1 MSDDMIHHG
10 SSATGKHENLRSMQ
24 EVAMNDRNASE
35 MLRTYNIAWWGNNYY
50 DVNELG
56 HISVCPDPDVPEAR
70 VDLARLVKDM
80 QKENHQRLP
89 ALFCFPQILQHR
101 LRSINAAFKQA
112 RESFGYA
119 GGYFLV
125 YPIKV
130 NQHRRVIES
139 LANSGEPLGLE
150 AGSKAELMA
159 VLGHAGMTRTVI
171 VCNGY
176 KDREYIRLALIGE
189 KLGHKVYL
197 VIEKMSEIRLVLEEA
212 ERLNVVPRLGVRAR
226 LASQGSGKWQS
237 SGGEKSKFGLAAIQ
251 VLQLVEMLREAG
263 RLDSLQLL
271 HFHLGSQLANIRDI
285 ATGVRESARFYVE
298 LHKLGVNIQC
308 FDVGGGLGVDYE
320 GTRSQ
325 SDCSV
330 NYGLNE
336 YANNVIWGI
345 GDACNEHGLPHP
357 TVITESGRAVTAHHT
372 VLVSN
377 IIGVERNEF
386 SDPTEPEEGA
396 PRALESLWSTWK
408 EIKQPGKRR
417 SLREWLHDSQM
428 DLHDVHTQYTHGML
442 DLTQRAK
449 AEQLYLSICQM
460 IQEQLDPSNRAHR
473 PVIDEL
479 QERMADKLYVN
490 FSLFQSMP
498 DAWGIDQLFPV
509 MPLEGLNKPP
519 ERRAVVLDITCDSDG
534 TIDHYVDGDGIATTM
549 PMPPYDPENPPLLGF
564 FMVGAYQEILGNMH
578 NLFGD
583 TSTVDV
589 FVFQDGTVEIE
600 ESDEGNTV
608 ADMLEYVQLDPK
620 VLMTRFRDQVKET
633 DLDTEL
639 QAQFLE
645 EFESGLYGYTY
656 LEDEE

>member
-1 MSDDMIHHG
+1 MSDDMIENG
-10 SSATGKHENLRSMQ
+10 SSATGTREYLRSMQ

-70 VDLARLVKDM
+70 VDLARLVKEM
-80 QKENHQRLP
+80 QQDNQRLP

-101 LRSINAAFKQA
+101 LRSINAAFRRA
-112 RESFGYA
+112 RDSFGYE

-139 LANSGEPLGLE
+139 LVNSGEPLGLE

-197 VIEKMSEIRLVLEEA
+197 VIEKMSEIKLVLEEA
-212 ERLNVVPRLGVRAR
+212 EQLNVVPRLGVRAR

-237 SGGEKSKFGLAAIQ
+237 SGGEKSKFGLAAVQ

-357 TVITESGRAVTAHHT
+357 MVITESGRAVTAHHT

-386 SDPTEPEEGA
+386 SEPTPPEEDD
-396 PRALESLWSTWK
+396 PRALESLWSTWQ
-408 EIKQPGKRR
+408 EIKMPGTRR

-442 DLTQRAK
+442 NLTQRAK
-449 AEQLYLSICQM
+449 AEQLYLSICQQ
-460 IQEQLDPSNRAHR
+460 IQQQLDPSNRAHR
-473 PVIDEL
+473 PIIDEL

-509 MPLEGLNKPP
+509 LPLEGLDKLP
-519 ERRAVVLDITCDSDG
+519 ERRAVLLDITCDSDG
-534 TIDHYVDGDGIATTM
+534 TIDHYIDGDGIATTM

-564 FMVGAYQEILGNMH
+564 FMIGAYQEILGNMH

-583 TSTVDV
+583 TATVDV
-589 FVFQDGTVEIE
+589 YVFQDGSIELE

-608 ADMLEYVQLDPK
+608 ADMLEYVQLDPG
-620 VLMTRFRDQVKET
+620 VLMARFRDQVKET
-633 DLDTEL
+633 NLPADI
-639 QAQFLE
+639 QSQFLD

-656 LEDEE
+656 LEDA

>member
-1 MSDDMIHHG
+1 M
-10 SSATGKHENLRSMQ
+10 
-24 EVAMNDRNASE
+24 
-35 MLRTYNIAWWGNNYY
+35 
-50 DVNELG
+50 
-56 HISVCPDPDVPEAR
+56 
-70 VDLARLVKDM
+70 
-80 QKENHQRLP
+80 
-89 ALFCFPQILQHR
+89 
-101 LRSINAAFKQA
+101 
-112 RESFGYA
+112 
-119 GGYFLV
+119 

-139 LANSGEPLGLE
+139 LVNSGEPLGLE

-159 VLGHAGMTRTVI
+159 VLAHAGMTRSVI

-197 VIEKMSEIRLVLEEA
+197 VIEKMSEINLVLEEA

-237 SGGEKSKFGLAAIQ
+237 SGGEKSKFGLAAVQ
-251 VLQLVEMLREAG
+251 VLKLVETLREAG

-377 IIGVERNEF
+377 VIGVERNEF
-386 SDPTEPEEGA
+386 SEPEPPVADA
-396 PRALESLWSTWK
+396 PRALESMWETWQ
-408 EIKQPGKRR
+408 EMNEPENRR

-428 DLHDVHTQYTHGML
+428 DLHDVHTQYAHGML
-442 DLTQRAK
+442 DLTKRAW
-449 AEQLYLSICQM
+449 AEQLYLNICNK
-460 IQEQLDPSNRAHR
+460 IQQQLDPSNRAHR
-473 PVIDEL
+473 PIIDEL
-479 QERMADKLYVN
+479 QERMADKFYVN

-498 DAWGIDQLFPV
+498 DAWGSTSCSRCCRWRDWISRRKGVRCCWTSPAIRTALSIITLTATAWRPPCRCRRTIRRTRRCWASLWSAPIRKSWGICTTCSAIPPRLTCISSRTA
-509 MPLEGLNKPP
+509 PLKPSSP
-519 ERRAVVLDITCDSDG
+519 TTAIPWPTCCSMCSWTRRRCWPNSAI
-534 TIDHYVDGDGIATTM
+534 
-549 PMPPYDPENPPLLGF
+549 
-564 FMVGAYQEILGNMH
+564 
-578 NLFGD
+578 
-583 TSTVDV
+583 
-589 FVFQDGTVEIE
+589 
-600 ESDEGNTV
+600 
-608 ADMLEYVQLDPK
+608 
-620 VLMTRFRDQVKET
+620 R
-633 DLDTEL
+633 
-639 QAQFLE
+639 
-645 EFESGLYGYTY
+645 
-656 LEDEE
+656 